1 MVTRLFIPNI
11 ESIIDMNKKNIFH
24 PLPNASQGNSDIF
37 ETSEE
42 EEEKEPEYFVPIS
55 AFADNNI
62 IGNYNSVY
70 RNIYNRE
77 EE

>member
-1 MVTRLFIPNI
+1 MKKYTNLQK
-11 ESIIDMNKKNIFH
+11 KKN
-24 PLPNASQGNSDIF
+24 
-37 ETSEE
+37 
-42 EEEKEPEYFVPIS
+42 PEYFVPIS

-62 IGNYNSVY
+62 IWNYNSVY